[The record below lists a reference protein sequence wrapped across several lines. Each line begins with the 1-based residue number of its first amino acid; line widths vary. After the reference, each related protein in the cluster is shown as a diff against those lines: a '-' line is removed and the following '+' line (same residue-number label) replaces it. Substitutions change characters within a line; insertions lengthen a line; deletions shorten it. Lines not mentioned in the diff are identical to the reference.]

1 MGCADSK
8 PEQAEDDQF
17 VDHSMDK
24 KSKGKLKRSKSLV
37 VDKGKHMRRTK
48 SAVYENGENEAS
60 PRDGGLTRRTSVKT
74 TSEQQEDTPSDSPDQ
89 EPHPKID
96 VGVFTHVGDPSVHP
110 NEDRATCV
118 LDLLGKFAPPNTKY
132 EGTSGRQVS
141 FFGVYDG
148 HGGSSCSEHL
158 RKHLHGNIAKQLYK
172 QNYHEKIKPTLIN
185 VFEET
190 EEKECYK
197 FAPGSCCTTVLIKGR
212 KIYNATAGDSMAV
225 LFQEERGSMKM
236 TKLNDR
242 HGCEFSKREITRLK
256 KAQAEI
262 SKDYETEGAVIAR
275 DSRGYFIKALYPT
288 RGFGDADFKEL
299 VDPKPVVIATPTGV
313 GVGYEG
319 EAVEM
324 QGPGPFWLL
333 VGCDGLW
340 DFMKEGQIQ
349 TAMFQKDTPQE
360 MAEHLVKVAQGH
372 PYMSYDDVTC
382 IVCKIEFPN

>member
-1 MGCADSK
+1 MTA
-8 PEQAEDDQF
+8 
-17 VDHSMDK
+17 
-24 KSKGKLKRSKSLV
+24 
-37 VDKGKHMRRTK
+37 
-48 SAVYENGENEAS
+48 
-60 PRDGGLTRRTSVKT
+60 
-74 TSEQQEDTPSDSPDQ
+74 QEDTPSDSPDQ

-275 DSRGYFIKALYPT
+275 DSRGK
-288 RGFGDADFKEL
+288 
-299 VDPKPVVIATPTGV
+299 ATPGLIDFWAISPLLDATARHVVMLVVVPIICLLIGRLRFQRV
-313 GVGYEG
+313 TFHVSRLLH
-319 EAVEM
+319 
-324 QGPGPFWLL
+324 QGALSDPWVWRRRLQGARPSQAGGRCDPDRRRRWLRRR
-333 VGCDGLW
+333 GR
-340 DFMKEGQIQ
+340 
-349 TAMFQKDTPQE
+349 
-360 MAEHLVKVAQGH
+360 
-372 PYMSYDDVTC
+372 
-382 IVCKIEFPN
+382 